1 MGHAGFAKKGS
12 DQDRGLIHVLVVRP
26 DLRRKGIAVRLL
38 DSCESFLSRA
48 STITIGA
55 MREDVFYSHSRSS
68 LLSLR
73 IFRRNWDR
81 SR

>member
-12 DQDRGLIHVLVVRP
+12 DQDRGLIHVLVVRG
-26 DLRRKGIAVRLL
+26 DLRRKGIGGRLL
-38 DSCESFLSRA
+38 NSCESFLSRA